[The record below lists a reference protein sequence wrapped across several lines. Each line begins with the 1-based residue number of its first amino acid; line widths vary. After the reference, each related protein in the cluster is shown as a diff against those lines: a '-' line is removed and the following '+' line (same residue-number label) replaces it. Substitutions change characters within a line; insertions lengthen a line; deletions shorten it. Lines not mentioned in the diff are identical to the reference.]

1 MSQEV
6 SVSIEKFGN
15 SLKRASRILSLATE
29 LRAAHITSTTKL
41 TSLIY
46 SSNYPPATKDPT
58 YLLRSKPV
66 TLKLKDPLFV
76 GKLEVTL
83 IGKKPLQLSY
93 LDTSGKTHTQYSD
106 NFRST
111 EVERANKLVFS
122 ICTPITELSL
132 YTPDG
137 EVTLRRLQ
145 GFVYF
150 ETATSSDSPL
160 ALSNHL
166 ERLHVIQSRASEI
179 DSELNKK
186 IIQID
191 DKTVILDDK
200 KQALLDL
207 ESDLELDIENSKEE
221 LGSLESQVELTKS
234 SLDSERTKLSEVS
247 ATLNLS
253 REELESL
260 IQSKKSNS
268 EDLQELQ
275 SEVRS
280 EKSKLKQLQQDVDV
294 FSEDL
299 KAFTGETR
307 HQQLFYGGV
316 CLILLSVLCFITY
329 SLFDR
334 ASGLISLFDNGEIH
348 SVWDLMLSRIPFM
361 LSVIGI
367 VTFIAEGMR
376 RCINQVVVIHEQRLS
391 FLRLSIVAREVVDSA
406 GQDVD
411 LTNEELVKL
420 RTKLKLIMLRQHMEK
435 DLGSKVVNFDDVS
448 PKNVSSIDSSN
459 SDQAA

>member
-15 SLKRASRILSLATE
+15 SLKRANRLLSLATE
-29 LRAAHITSTTKL
+29 LRATQITSTSKL

-46 SSNYPPATKDPT
+46 SSNNPPATKDPT

-66 TLKLKDPLFV
+66 TLKLKEPLFL

-83 IGKKPLQLSY
+83 IGRKPLQLSY
-93 LDTSGKTHTQYSD
+93 LDTSGKKHTQYSD
-106 NFRST
+106 NFRTT
-111 EVERANKLVFS
+111 EVESANKLVFS

-132 YTPDG
+132 YTPEG

-150 ETATSSDSPL
+150 ETATSSDSPIAL
-160 ALSNHL
+160 ANHL
-166 ERLHVIQSRASEI
+166 ERLHSIQSRASQI
-179 DSELNKK
+179 DSSLNAK
-186 IIQID
+186 INQID
-191 DKTVILDDK
+191 HKTVILVEK
-200 KQALLDL
+200 KQELLNL
-207 ESDLELDIENSKEE
+207 ESDLEVDIENSKEE
-221 LGSLESQVELTKS
+221 LNKLEGQVELTIK
-234 SLDSERTKLSEVS
+234 SLDSEKAKLSEVS

-253 REELESL
+253 REELESI
-260 IQSKKSNS
+260 IQSKKTNA
-268 EDLQELQ
+268 EDLQGLQ

-280 EKSKLKQLQQDVDV
+280 EKSRLKQLQQDVDV

-307 HQQLFYGGV
+307 KQQLFYGGV

-334 ASGLISLFDNGEIH
+334 ASGLIMLFDNGEIQ
-348 SVWDLMLSRIPFM
+348 SIWDVMLSRIPFM
-361 LSVIGI
+361 FSVLGI

-376 RCINQVVVIHEQRLS
+376 RCINQVIVIHDQRLS

-406 GQDVD
+406 GQDVE
-411 LTNEELVKL
+411 LTNEDLVKL
-420 RTKLKLIMLRQHMEK
+420 RTKLKLAMLRQHMEK
-435 DLGSKVVNFDDVS
+435 DLGSKVVNFDGVS
-448 PKNVSSIDSSN
+448 PSKVSPIESSN